1 VVGDHHAEHGV
12 AEELQPLVGRV
23 PGVLRAPGA
32 VHERWREEVRCEVEA
47 EALDQ
52 AFQARYRKRD
62 DRPRYSRPTT

>member
-1 VVGDHHAEHGV
+1 VIRDHDAQHGV
-12 AEELQPLVGRV
+12 AEELEPLVGRV
-23 PGVLRAPGA
+23 PGVLCAPGA
-32 VHERWREEVRCEVEA
+32 VHERWREEVRREVEA